1 MRKVVT
7 ASMVGNGLEWYD
19 FAIYGHMAVI
29 LRDLF
34 FPEADPVVGLI
45 ATYGVFAAGFIA
57 RPVGAVLFGWIGDR
71 YGRRT
76 ALTIAVLMM
85 AIPTG
90 CIGLLPTYEVI
101 GIAAPVL
108 LTIIRI
114 FQGLSL
120 GGEFSGSIIFMVE
133 HAPAM
138 RRGLIGSMSMTSLII
153 GFMMGSIVANLFS
166 SLLAPEDFYSWG
178 WRVPFL
184 LGIAI
189 GFVGFYIR
197 THCEESP
204 TYETARDAGHLS
216 EMPVREAFVHHWARM
231 LEAFAIYITVTMPFY
246 LVTIYFISFNEEHL
260 GLTHSE
266 SLSLNTVNLL
276 CMLVGFP
283 LAALWSDRI
292 GRKKILMAVAAILLV
307 GIYPLFEA
315 FEPGNFM
322 QIALLQAGLAF
333 LVGCYIGPV
342 PAMLVEMFPTSVRY
356 TGLAIP
362 YNLTAALFGGTT
374 PMVCVWLIDRT
385 GSTSSVAYYVMA
397 CAVCSLIAL
406 FIYRDRYKEPL
417 R

>member
-34 FPEADPVVGLI
+34 FPEVDPIVGLI
-45 ATYGVFAAGFIA
+45 ATYGVFAAGFLA
-57 RPVGAVLFGWIGDR
+57 RPVGAILFGWIGDK
-71 YGRRT
+71 YGRRS
-76 ALTIAVLMM
+76 ALTLAVLMM

-90 CIGLLPTYEVI
+90 LIGLLPTYESI
-101 GIAAPVL
+101 GIAAPVI
-108 LTIIRI
+108 LTLIRI
-114 FQGLSL
+114 LQGLSL
-120 GGEFSGSIIFMVE
+120 GGEFSGSITFMVE
-133 HAPAM
+133 HAPKM
-138 RRGLIGSMSMTSLII
+138 RRGLIGSMSMTSLIL
-153 GFMMGSIVANLFS
+153 GFMLGSVVANLFS
-166 SLLAPEDFYSWG
+166 SLLSPEDFLSWG
-178 WRVPFL
+178 WRVPFI

-197 THCEESP
+197 SHCDESP
-204 TYETARDAGHLS
+204 HYENARDSGQLS
-216 EMPVREAFVHHWARM
+216 ATPVREAFVHHWKRM

-246 LVTIYFISFNEEHL
+246 LVSIYFISFTELHL
-260 GLTHSE
+260 GLSNSE
-266 SLSLNTVNLL
+266 SLTLNTVNLL
-276 CMLVGFP
+276 LMLIAFP
-283 LAALWSDRI
+283 LSALLSDRV
-292 GRKKILMAVAAILLV
+292 GRKKVLMTVALILLV

-315 FEPGNFM
+315 LEPGNFW
-322 QIALLQAGLAF
+322 QIAILQASLAF

-385 GSTSSVAYYVMA
+385 GDISSVAFYVMA
-397 CAVCSLIAL
+397 CAVASLIAL
-406 FIYRDRYKEPL
+406 SIYRDRYREEL
-417 R
+417 A